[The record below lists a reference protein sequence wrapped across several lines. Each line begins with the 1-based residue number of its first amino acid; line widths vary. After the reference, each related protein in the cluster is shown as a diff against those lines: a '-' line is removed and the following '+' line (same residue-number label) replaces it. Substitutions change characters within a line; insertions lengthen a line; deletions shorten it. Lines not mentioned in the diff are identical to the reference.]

1 MTYTAIDAWWWP
13 FLFILVAGWLA
24 TDAWR
29 FLGVY
34 FGGRISETSD
44 ALVLVRCIATAL
56 VAAVIGNLIVFPS
69 GELANTSLWLRIAA
83 TAAGFA
89 AYLMF
94 GKRVIVGIIV
104 AEALLLAGMVA
115 ADWHGASSSAFG

>member
-1 MTYTAIDAWWWP
+1 MTFDAIDAWWWP

-34 FGGRISETSD
+34 LGGRVSAESSL
-44 ALVLVRCIATAL
+44 LVLVRAVATAL

-69 GELANTSLWLRIAA
+69 GELANTTLALRAGAA
-83 TAAGFA
+83 AIGFA
-89 AYLMF
+89 AYMAV
-94 GKRVIVGIIV
+94 GKRMVVGIVTGEAVFV
-104 AEALLLAGMVA
+104 AGMLAG
-115 ADWHGASSSAFG
+115 F